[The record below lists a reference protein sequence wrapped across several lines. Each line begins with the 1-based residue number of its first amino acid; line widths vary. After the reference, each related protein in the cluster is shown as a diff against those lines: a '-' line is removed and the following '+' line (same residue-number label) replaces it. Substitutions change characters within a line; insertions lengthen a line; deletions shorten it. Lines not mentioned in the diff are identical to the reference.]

1 MSVMRRPSMAARV
14 ALSAA
19 AICLTIGTM
28 LLAAQCAR
36 LGFWGCYLLVA
47 WSGGVAAILC
57 AVKAV
62 EIGGNAK

>member
-1 MSVMRRPSMAARV
+1 MHHPSMAIRV
-14 ALSAA
+14 TLSAVA
-19 AICLTIGTM
+19 VCLTVGTM

-47 WSGGVAAILC
+47 WIGGVAAILC

-62 EIGGNAK
+62 EIGGDSK